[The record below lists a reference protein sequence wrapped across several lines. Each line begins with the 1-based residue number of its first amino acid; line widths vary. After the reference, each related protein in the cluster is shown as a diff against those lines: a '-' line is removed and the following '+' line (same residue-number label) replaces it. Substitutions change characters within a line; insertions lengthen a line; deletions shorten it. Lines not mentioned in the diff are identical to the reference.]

1 MRNFIG
7 TRRVLPAI
15 LAVTALLVIG
25 VVAISLLATHHGR
38 SEASPTRPSPTPS
51 TSPVPV
57 PSGAISLVQGA
68 RLADGVEIGY
78 PHTTVGA
85 VSAAAEYLDAVA
97 STLDPDYAASVM
109 RIAGDPAN
117 TSLPTNLATS
127 TVKLRAALQL
137 PASGPLEPPTTFQT
151 TAQMYQLR
159 GVSADEVLVL
169 LLTDSTFIN
178 ARGGTAQT
186 TGVFPMQMRW
196 TDGDWKLRAIG
207 HTGQDYSELAATP
220 DTQAAASQGWLPL
233 IATTG
238 GTS

>member
-1 MRNFIG
+1 MRNLIG
-7 TRRVLPAI
+7 TRRVLPAVI
-15 LAVTALLVIG
+15 AVSVLLVMG
-25 VVAISLLATHHGR
+25 AAAVLLLATHH
-38 SEASPTRPSPTPS
+38 SHTAATTAKPSPTPS
-51 TSPVPV
+51 SPPVPV

-68 RLADGVEIGY
+68 RLADGIEVGF
-78 PHTTVGA
+78 PHTIVGA

-109 RIAGDPAN
+109 RAAGDPAN
-117 TSLPTNLATS
+117 TALPGNLATS

-137 PASGPLEPPTTFQT
+137 PTSGPLDPPTTFQT

-159 GVSADEVLVL
+159 DAAANDVLVL

-178 ARGGTAQT
+178 AHGGTAQT

-196 TDGDWKLRAIG
+196 TNGDWKLHAIG
-207 HTGQDYSELAATP
+207 HTGQDYSGLAATP
-220 DTQAAASQGWLPL
+220 DTQSAAGQGWLPL

-238 GTS
+238 STP